1 MIHVPD
7 VACTAAWYQSIGFKL
22 LRTNEEDGEANWA
35 SLSFGN
41 SEVMLSSGGKPS
53 AENRR
58 EVGLYITVD
67 RVDDIYRRIQEK
79 APLVEGLHD
88 TFYDMREFI
97 VRDINGF
104 WITFGQPVRT

>member
-7 VACTAAWYQSIGFKL
+7 VACTAAWYQSIGFRL
-22 LRTNEEDGEANWA
+22 LRTNEEDGESDWA

-58 EVGLYITVD
+58 EVDLYITVD
-67 RVDDIYRRIQEK
+67 SVDDIYRRIQEK
-79 APLVEGLHD
+79 APIIEGLHD
-88 TFYDMREFI
+88 LSTTCASSLFETAMDSGSRLDD
-97 VRDINGF
+97 R
-104 WITFGQPVRT
+104 

>member
-1 MIHVPD
+1 
-7 VACTAAWYQSIGFKL
+7 
-22 LRTNEEDGEANWA
+22 
-35 SLSFGN
+35 
-41 SEVMLSSGGKPS
+41 MLSSGGKPS

-58 EVGLYITVD
+58 EVGPYITVD

-79 APLVEGLHD
+79 ASIVEGLHD
-88 TFYDMREFI
+88 TFYNMREFI